1 MCGQA
6 YQWHCSSDIDDE
18 SLEYAERNIAIN
30 QLDNRVAALKVQRD
44 APFFAAALHAVPQ
57 SVACMM
63 PHKRVTDRV
72 ETLSD
77 STFPCAIRP
86 STRRLKR

>member
-1 MCGQA
+1 
-6 YQWHCSSDIDDE
+6 
-18 SLEYAERNIAIN
+18 
-30 QLDNRVAALKVQRD
+30 LKVQRD